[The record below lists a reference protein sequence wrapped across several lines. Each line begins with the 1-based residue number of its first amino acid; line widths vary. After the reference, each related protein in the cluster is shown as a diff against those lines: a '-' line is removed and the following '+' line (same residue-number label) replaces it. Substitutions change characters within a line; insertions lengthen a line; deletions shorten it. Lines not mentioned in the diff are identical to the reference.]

1 MVKKAAVETV
11 ENTVNEMVTDLVRRA
26 QRALAILETFDQAK
40 IDNIVHQMAIA
51 GLDQHMALAKMAV
64 EETGRGIYEDKAIK
78 NIFATEEIWNAIK
91 DNKTVGVIE
100 EDPEHGITK
109 IAEPVGVIAGVT
121 PVTNPTSTTI
131 FKAEIAIKTRNP
143 IIFAF
148 HPSAQ
153 RCSAEALNV
162 IKAAAVKAG
171 MPADALLYIEEPS
184 IAATQ
189 ALMNH
194 EGVAT
199 VLATGGPG
207 MVKAA
212 YSTGKPALG
221 VGAGNAPAYIEA
233 SANIKQAVNDLILS
247 KSFDNGMICASEQAV
262 IVDAEIYTAVKKE
275 FQAQGVYFAK
285 PSELSALNDAVID
298 PDKNAVR
305 PSIPGQSAAKIAKLA
320 GIDIPEDTPV
330 LIAEIKGVGH
340 QYPLSHEK
348 LSPVL
353 AMIKAK
359 DREDG
364 LQLCEAMLDL
374 GGLGHTASLHTTD
387 EALPLEFAKRMKACR
402 VLVNTPSAQGG
413 IGDLYNDMLPS
424 LTLGCGSYGHNSIS
438 HNVSTIDLLNVK
450 TLTKRRNNMQW
461 VKLPSKI
468 YFEKNSVNYLEKM
481 ADLHKVF
488 IVADQ
493 GMVDLGYVQIVEDVL
508 ARRTDQVQVQVFA
521 DVEPDPSTDTIYKG
535 AEVMKRFKP
544 DTIVAIG
551 GGSVMDAAKGMW
563 LFYDS
568 EDADFFGAKQKFL
581 DIRKRTYKFP
591 NLDRTKLICIP
602 TTSGTG
608 SEVTPFAVITDSETH
623 IKYPLADYALT
634 PDVAIVD
641 SQFIESVPPRV
652 VAHTG
657 MDVLC
662 HATESYVS
670 AMASN
675 YTKGLSLQAI
685 KLVFDNLQ
693 ASYAGDKTAKANMH
707 DASTMAGMAFANALL
722 GINHSLA
729 HKLGGAF
736 NLPHGLM
743 IAITM
748 PHVIRYN
755 AKTPTKRA
763 LWAKYSYFRA
773 DEDYAE
779 IARYLGLPGKTTEEL
794 VAAYADAVTTLA
806 ESIGIKMRLRD
817 NGVTK
822 ADFDRHVDDLAE
834 LAYED
839 NCTVTNPKEP
849 LIKELKG
856 ILEAEF

>member
-1 MVKKAAVETV
+1 MKKAVVEPVV
-11 ENTVNEMVTDLVRRA
+11 ENTVTEIVTDLVTRA

-40 IDNIVHQMAIA
+40 IDHIVHQMAIA

-78 NIFATEEIWNAIK
+78 NIFATEEIWHAIK

-148 HPSAQ
+148 HPNAQHCSAQ
-153 RCSAEALNV
+153 ALNV

-171 MPADALLYIEEPS
+171 LPADALLYIEAPS
-184 IAATQ
+184 LAATQ

-194 EGVAT
+194 EGIAT

-262 IVDAEIYTAVKKE
+262 IVDAQIYAAVKAE
-275 FQAQGVYFAK
+275 FQAQGVYFAQDN
-285 PSELSALNDAVID
+285 ELAALNEAIID

-305 PSIPGQSAAKIAKLA
+305 PSIPGQSAAKIAQLA
-320 GIDIPEDTPV
+320 GIDIPEATPV
-330 LIAEIKGVGH
+330 LIAEIKGVGD

-353 AMIKAK
+353 AMIKAQN
-359 DREDG
+359 REEG
-364 LQLCEAMLDL
+364 IQLCEAMLDL

-387 EALPLEFAKRMKACR
+387 EDLPLEFAKRMKACR

-438 HNVSTIDLLNVK
+438 HNVSTIDLLNIK
-450 TLTKRRNNMQW
+450 TLTNRRNNMQW
-461 VKLPSKI
+461 MKLPSKI

-481 ADLHKVF
+481 ADLNKVF

-493 GMVDLGYVQIVEDVL
+493 GMVDLGYVRIVEAVL
-508 ARRTDQVQVQVFA
+508 ARRSKQVQVQTFT
-521 DVEPDPSTDTIYKG
+521 DVQPDPSTDTIYQG
-535 AEVMKRFKP
+535 AEAMKQFQP
-544 DTIVAIG
+544 DTVVAIG
-551 GGSVMDAAKGMW
+551 GGSVMDAAKGMC
-563 LFYDS
+563 LFYNS
-568 EDADFFGAKQKFL
+568 QDADFFGAKQKFL

-641 SQFIESVPPRV
+641 SQFIESVPSRV

-670 AMASN
+670 VMASN

-779 IARYLGLPGKTTEEL
+779 IARYLGLPGKNTAEL
-794 VAAYADAVTTLA
+794 VAAYADAVTQLA
-806 ESIGIKMRLRD
+806 KNIGIKMRLRD
-817 NGVTK
+817 NGVTQ
-822 ADFDRHVDDLAE
+822 ADFDRHVADLAE